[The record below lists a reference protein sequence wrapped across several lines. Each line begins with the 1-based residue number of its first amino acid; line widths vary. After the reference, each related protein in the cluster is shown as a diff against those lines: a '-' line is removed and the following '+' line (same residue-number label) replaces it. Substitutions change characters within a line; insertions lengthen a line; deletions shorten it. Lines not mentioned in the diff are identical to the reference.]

1 MRIKSLFLLVCLFTS
16 VTFLNVSAAALEKPT
31 VQSFTLSKIDIDITD
46 PNFTIDFEVLIT
58 HPKGIED
65 VSTLLTFTN
74 SQSVNISVPLVRTD
88 FPVDFSKKEVVFKGK
103 LTLPRTLNAGVYT
116 YSIDGVKNN
125 FDSGTRFP
133 TGIVNG
139 PTVRTLKGAE
149 SGIIIRSNGE
159 LNLDYETING
169 PAFGYQSG
177 LTYLDTKKYTSVTA
191 PIWRVGET
199 LNLIDYFEVTVPEV
213 ELKALTFT
221 PNICTSNGSIINFI
235 SEGECQYKVFTPK
248 TKNYIEKSKLLAA
261 TITNARSQQ
270 NLTVENISPLKPSSL
285 PLSLLLPP
293 VYASGLSAVEYV
305 LPKSATPSICETGG
319 FVLKIVSTGI
329 CELTYKSAG
338 NDKFLPSKTFAQS
351 IQILADNLPTTSV
364 QPATPSPSP
373 SPTPI
378 AKTEII
384 KNIMCTKGKIT
395 KKVSGTK
402 PKCPKG
408 YKLKK

>member
-1 MRIKSLFLLVCLFTS
+1 M
-16 VTFLNVSAAALEKPT
+16 
-31 VQSFTLSKIDIDITD
+31 QSFTLSKIDIDITD
-46 PNFTIDFEVLIT
+46 PNLTIDFEVVIT

-88 FPVDFSKKEVVFKGK
+88 SPVDFSKKEVVFKGK
-103 LTLPRTLNAGVYT
+103 LTLPRTLNTGVYT

-125 FDSGTRFP
+125 FDSGRRFP
-133 TGIVNG
+133 TGIING
-139 PTVRTLKGAE
+139 STLRTLKGAE

-169 PAFGYQSG
+169 PTFGSQSG

-213 ELKALTFT
+213 ELNALTFT
-221 PNICTSNGSIINFI
+221 PNICTSNGKIINFI

-270 NLTVENISPLKPSSL
+270 NLTVENIPPLKPSSL
-285 PLSLLLPP
+285 PLSLLLSP

-305 LPKSATPSICETGG
+305 LPISATPSICETGG

-338 NDKFLPSKTFAQS
+338 NDKFLPSKTFVQS
-351 IQILADNLPTTSV
+351 IQILADNLPPTSV
-364 QPATPSPSP
+364 QPATPPPSAIP
-373 SPTPI
+373 V

-395 KKVSGTK
+395 KKVSAAN

>member
-1 MRIKSLFLLVCLFTS
+1 MRTKSLFLLVCLFTS
-16 VTFLNVSAAALEKPT
+16 ITFLNVSAAALEKPT

-88 FPVDFSKKEVVFKGK
+88 SPADFSKKEVVFKGK

-139 PTVRTLKGAE
+139 PTLRNLKGAE

-169 PAFGYQSG
+169 PAFGSQSG

-221 PNICTSNGSIINFI
+221 PNICTSNGKIINFI

-270 NLTVENISPLKPSSL
+270 NLTVENIPEKVGENKLTSIYIIISVISFFLFGVVVKKIYYCYLKIKQHMNDRKREFEKLKKVEQQHTFDQQTNGQQHKSDHE
-285 PLSLLLPP
+285 LLPI
-293 VYASGLSAVEYV
+293 L
-305 LPKSATPSICETGG
+305 
-319 FVLKIVSTGI
+319 
-329 CELTYKSAG
+329 
-338 NDKFLPSKTFAQS
+338 DK
-351 IQILADNLPTTSV
+351 
-364 QPATPSPSP
+364 
-373 SPTPI
+373 
-378 AKTEII
+378 EIFD
-384 KNIMCTKGKIT
+384 
-395 KKVSGTK
+395 
-402 PKCPKG
+402 G
-408 YKLKK
+408 YKLKKTDSHMTQIEDEIILFSINDRNLK

>member
-88 FPVDFSKKEVVFKGK
+88 SPVDFSKKEVVFKGK

-169 PAFGYQSG
+169 PAFGSQSG

-270 NLTVENISPLKPSSL
+270 NLTVENIPPLKPSLL

-373 SPTPI
+373 TPI

-384 KNIMCTKGKIT
+384 KNIVCTKGKIT
-395 KKVSGTK
+395 KKISGTK

>member
-1 MRIKSLFLLVCLFTS
+1 MRLKSLFLLTCLFTS
-16 VTFLNVSAAALEKPT
+16 VTFFNVSAAALEKPT

-46 PNFTIDFEVLIT
+46 PNLTIDFEVVIT

-88 FPVDFSKKEVVFKGK
+88 SPVDFSKKEVVFKGK
-103 LTLPRTLNAGVYT
+103 LTLPRTLNTGVYT

-125 FDSGTRFP
+125 FDSGRRFP
-133 TGIVNG
+133 TGIING
-139 PTVRTLKGAE
+139 STLRTLKGAE

-169 PAFGYQSG
+169 PTFGSQSG

-213 ELKALTFT
+213 ELNALTFT
-221 PNICTSNGSIINFI
+221 PNICTSNGKIINFI

-261 TITNARSQQ
+261 SITNARSQQ
-270 NLTVENISPLKPSSL
+270 NLTVENIPPLKPSSL
-285 PLSLLLPP
+285 PLSLLLSP

-305 LPKSATPSICETGG
+305 LPISATPSICETGG

-338 NDKFLPSKTFAQS
+338 NDKFLPSKTFVQS
-351 IQILADNLPTTSV
+351 IQILADNLPPTSV
-364 QPATPSPSP
+364 QPATPPPSP
-373 SPTPI
+373 IPV

-395 KKVSGTK
+395 KKVSAAN

>member
-1 MRIKSLFLLVCLFTS
+1 MRIKSLFLLTCLFTS
-16 VTFLNVSAAALEKPT
+16 VTFFNVSAAALEKPT

-74 SQSVNISVPLVRTD
+74 FQSVNISVPLVRID
-88 FPVDFSKKEVVFKGK
+88 SPVDFSKKEVVFKGK

-139 PTVRTLKGAE
+139 PTLRTLKGAE
-149 SGIIIRSNGE
+149 SGIIVRSNGE

-169 PAFGYQSG
+169 PAFGSQSG
-177 LTYLDTKKYTSVTA
+177 LTYLDTKKYTSVAA

-221 PNICTSNGSIINFI
+221 PNICTSNGKIINFI

-270 NLTVENISPLKPSSL
+270 NLTVENIPPLKPSSL

-351 IQILADNLPTTSV
+351 IQILADNLPITSV
-364 QPATPSPSP
+364 QPATPSP

>member
-16 VTFLNVSAAALEKPT
+16 VTSHNVSAAALEKPT

-46 PNFTIDFEVLIT
+46 PNFSIDFEVLIT

-65 VSTLLTFTN
+65 ISTLLTFTN
-74 SQSVNISVPLVRTD
+74 SQSVNISVPLVRID
-88 FPVDFSKKEVVFKGK
+88 SPVDFSKKEVVFKGK

-169 PAFGYQSG
+169 PAFGSQSG

-221 PNICTSNGSIINFI
+221 PNICTSNGKIINFI

-270 NLTVENISPLKPSSL
+270 NLTVENIPPLKPSLL

-351 IQILADNLPTTSV
+351 IQILSDNLPTTSV
-364 QPATPSPSP
+364 QPATPSP

>member
-1 MRIKSLFLLVCLFTS
+1 
-16 VTFLNVSAAALEKPT
+16 VTFFNVSAVALEKPT
-31 VQSFTLSKIDIDITD
+31 VQSISLSKMDIDITD
-46 PNFTIDFEVLIT
+46 PNVTIDFEVLIT

-65 VSTLLTFTN
+65 VSTQLFFTN
-74 SQSVNISVPLVRTD
+74 SGSVNISVTLVRTD
-88 FPVDFSKKEVVFKGK
+88 SPVDFSKKEVLFKGK
-103 LTLPRTLNAGVYT
+103 LALPRTLNSGVYT
-116 YSIDGVKNN
+116 YSIDGVQNN

-139 PTVRTLKGAE
+139 PTLRTLKGAE

-159 LNLDYETING
+159 LSLDYETING
-169 PAFGYQSG
+169 PACGSQSG
-177 LTYLDTKKYTSVTA
+177 LAYLDAKKYTSVAA

-213 ELKALTFT
+213 ELMALTFT
-221 PNICTSNGSIINFI
+221 PNICTSDGKIIDFI

-248 TKNYIEKSKLLAA
+248 TKNYIEKSKLLSA

-270 NLTVENISPLKPSSL
+270 NLTVENIQPLKPSSL
-285 PLSLLLPP
+285 PLSLLLSP

-305 LPKSATPSICETGG
+305 IPKSSTPSTCETGG
-319 FVLKIVSTGI
+319 YVLKIVSTGI

-338 NDKFLPSKTFAQS
+338 NDKFLPSKTFVQS

-364 QPATPSPSP
+364 QPVTPSP
-373 SPTPI
+373 SPTPV
-378 AKTEII
+378 AKTETT
-384 KNIMCTKGKIT
+384 KSIMCTKGKIT
-395 KKVSGTK
+395 KKVSGTN

>member
-1 MRIKSLFLLVCLFTS
+1 MFFLTCLFTS
-16 VTFLNVSAAALEKPT
+16 VTFFNVSAVALEKPT
-31 VQSFTLSKIDIDITD
+31 VQTFTLSKIDIDITD
-46 PNFTIDFEVLIT
+46 PNFTIDFEVVIT

-65 VSTLLTFTN
+65 TSTQLIFTN
-74 SQSVNISVPLVRTD
+74 SQSVNISVPLVRID
-88 FPVDFSKKEVVFKGK
+88 SPVNISKIEVVFKGK
-103 LTLPRTLNAGVYT
+103 IILPRTLNAGVYT

-125 FDSGTRFP
+125 FDSGKRFP
-133 TGIVNG
+133 TGVVNG
-139 PTVRTLKGAE
+139 PTLRTLKGAE

-169 PAFGYQSG
+169 PAFGSQSG
-177 LTYLDTKKYTSVTA
+177 LAYLDTKKYTSVTA

-221 PNICTSNGSIINFI
+221 PNICTSNGKIINFI

-248 TKNYIEKSKLLAA
+248 TKNYTEKSKLLAA

-270 NLTVENISPLKPSSL
+270 NLTVENIPPLKPSSL
-285 PLSLLLPP
+285 PFSQLLPP

-305 LPKSATPSICETGG
+305 LPKSITPSTCETGG

-338 NDKFLPSKTFAQS
+338 NDKFLPSKTFVQS
-351 IQILADNLPTTSV
+351 IQILADNLPITSV
-364 QPATPSPSP
+364 QPVTPSP
-373 SPTPI
+373 SPTPV
-378 AKTEII
+378 AKSETT
-384 KNIMCTKGKIT
+384 KSIMCTKGKIT
-395 KKVSGTK
+395 KKVSGANS
-402 PKCPKG
+402 KCPKG

>member
-1 MRIKSLFLLVCLFTS
+1 MRIKSLFLLACLFTS
-16 VTFLNVSAAALEKPT
+16 VTFFNVSAVALEKPT
-31 VQSFTLSKIDIDITD
+31 VQSFNLSKIDIDVTD
-46 PNFTIDFEVLIT
+46 PNFTIDFEVVIT

-74 SQSVNISVPLVRTD
+74 SGSVNISVPLVRTD
-88 FPVDFSKKEVVFKGK
+88 SPVDFSKKEVVFEGK

-125 FDSGTRFP
+125 FDNGTRFP

-139 PTVRTLKGAE
+139 PTLRTLKGAE

-169 PAFGYQSG
+169 PAFGSQNG
-177 LTYLDTKKYTSVTA
+177 LAYLDTKKYTSATT

-235 SEGECQYKVFTPK
+235 SEGECHYKVFTPK
-248 TKNYIEKSKLLAA
+248 TKNYIEKSKFLAA
-261 TITNARSQQ
+261 TIANARSEQ
-270 NLTVENISPLKPSSL
+270 NLSVENISPLKPSSL

-293 VYASGLSAVEYV
+293 VYTSGLSSVEYV
-305 LPKSATPSICETGG
+305 LPKSSTPSTCETGG
-319 FVLKIVSTGI
+319 FVLKVVSTGI
-329 CELTYKSAG
+329 CELIYKSAG
-338 NDKFLPSKTFAQS
+338 NDKFLPSKSFVQS
-351 IQILADNLPTTSV
+351 IQILADNLPPTSV
-364 QPATPSPSP
+364 QPATPSPS
-373 SPTPI
+373 STPV

-384 KNIMCTKGKIT
+384 KNIMCAKGKIT
-395 KKVSGTK
+395 KKVSGTN
-402 PKCPKG
+402 PKCPNG

>member
-16 VTFLNVSAAALEKPT
+16 VTSLNVSAAALEKPT

-46 PNFTIDFEVLIT
+46 PNFSIDFEVLIT

-74 SQSVNISVPLVRTD
+74 SQSVNISVPLVRID
-88 FPVDFSKKEVVFKGK
+88 SPVDFSKKEVVFKGK

-139 PTVRTLKGAE
+139 STLRTLKGAE

-169 PAFGYQSG
+169 PAFGSQSG

-221 PNICTSNGSIINFI
+221 PNICTSNGKIINFI

-270 NLTVENISPLKPSSL
+270 NLTVENIPPLKPSLL

-293 VYASGLSAVEYV
+293 VYASGLSSVEYV

-351 IQILADNLPTTSV
+351 IQILSDNLPTTSV
-364 QPATPSPSP
+364 QPATPSP

>member
-1 MRIKSLFLLVCLFTS
+1 MRLKSLFLLTCLFTS
-16 VTFLNVSAAALEKPT
+16 VTFFNVSAAALEKPT

-46 PNFTIDFEVLIT
+46 PNLTIDFEVVIT
-58 HPKGIED
+58 HPKGIEN

-88 FPVDFSKKEVVFKGK
+88 SPVDFSKKEVVFKGK
-103 LTLPRTLNAGVYT
+103 LTLPRTLNTGVYT

-125 FDSGTRFP
+125 FDSGRRFP
-133 TGIVNG
+133 TGIIHG
-139 PTVRTLKGAE
+139 STLRTLKGAE

-169 PAFGYQSG
+169 PTFGSQSG

-213 ELKALTFT
+213 ELNALTFT
-221 PNICTSNGSIINFI
+221 PNICTSNGKIINFI

-270 NLTVENISPLKPSSL
+270 NLTVENIPPLKPSSL
-285 PLSLLLPP
+285 PLSLLLSP

-305 LPKSATPSICETGG
+305 LPISATPSICETGG

-338 NDKFLPSKTFAQS
+338 NDKFLPSKTFVQS
-351 IQILADNLPTTSV
+351 IQILADNLPSTSV
-364 QPATPSPSP
+364 QPATPPPSP
-373 SPTPI
+373 IPV

-395 KKVSGTK
+395 KKVSAAN